1 MSSKVCRGCFLVLDL
16 DNFTRGFNQ
25 RYRKVCKKCTE
36 KRRADSRRYICKHD
50 KLVYSCGDET
60 CLAEVRERNR
70 KRKLAAK

>member
-36 KRRADSRRYICKHD
+36 KRRADSRRYIDDTSVSMISWCIRA
-50 KLVYSCGDET
+50 VM
-60 CLAEVRERNR
+60 
-70 KRKLAAK
+70 KRA